1 MEIVEFWPDVVF
13 ICVIVTL
20 IPLYTLLYRYVNYY
34 EKMLTEH
41 GGSVPDE
48 VPLKTTKISVSG
60 LKGKEKLLLSLSV
73 GIGRASCRE
82 RV

>member
-1 MEIVEFWPDVVF
+1 M
-13 ICVIVTL
+13 
-20 IPLYTLLYRYVNYY
+20 NYY